1 MPGGKGDRRERFER
15 IYEVGY
21 EPILA
26 FALRRTATPEDAA
39 DVVAETFLTAWR
51 RLAEVPDPPEAR
63 LWLYATARRVLANQ
77 RRGQR
82 RYQRLAARLRATRPE
97 RAGAADVRVAID
109 DRRAG
114 VGAGMPAGHG
124 SGTPASRPEAVRQR
138 TRRRRAADARDRKEA
153 VMTQEHDPI
162 DEYVRRV
169 APLDEEALAR
179 LTAPPAKRELLNRIL
194 SQPVPAGHAGRV
206 APPAAGTRRR
216 RLAIAGAAAGLLLA
230 AGSGTVAALHGS
242 GAADRDRPPA
252 GTAPSGPPGDGS
264 VALDAPTSCAF
275 PYDPDTLAERAGFA
289 FDGSVTG
296 IAETAPGGAQV
307 TFRVEEW
314 FRGGEGDEFTIEIRA
329 RRGEHMGRQSLLPAG
344 VSAAGFRR

>member
-1 MPGGKGDRRERFER
+1 
-15 IYEVGY
+15 
-21 EPILA
+21 
-26 FALRRTATPEDAA
+26 
-39 DVVAETFLTAWR
+39 
-51 RLAEVPDPPEAR
+51 
-63 LWLYATARRVLANQ
+63 
-77 RRGQR
+77 
-82 RYQRLAARLRATRPE
+82 
-97 RAGAADVRVAID
+97 
-109 DRRAG
+109 
-114 VGAGMPAGHG
+114 
-124 SGTPASRPEAVRQR
+124 
-138 TRRRRAADARDRKEA
+138 
-153 VMTQEHDPI
+153 MTQEHDPI

-252 GTAPSGPPGDGS
+252 GTAPSGPLGDGS

-314 FRGGEGDEFTIEIRA
+314 FRGGEGDEFTIEMFAPGVVSIWGDNPSYQLGSRLLVSGDD
-329 RRGEHMGRQSLLPAG
+329 RGGRERLVDPVVWYCGFTRTYGAST
-344 VSAAGFRR
+344 AAQWREALGCR

>member
-1 MPGGKGDRRERFER
+1 
-15 IYEVGY
+15 
-21 EPILA
+21 
-26 FALRRTATPEDAA
+26 
-39 DVVAETFLTAWR
+39 
-51 RLAEVPDPPEAR
+51 
-63 LWLYATARRVLANQ
+63 
-77 RRGQR
+77 
-82 RYQRLAARLRATRPE
+82 
-97 RAGAADVRVAID
+97 
-109 DRRAG
+109 
-114 VGAGMPAGHG
+114 
-124 SGTPASRPEAVRQR
+124 
-138 TRRRRAADARDRKEA
+138 
-153 VMTQEHDPI
+153 MTQEHDPI

-329 RRGEHMGRQSLLPAG
+329 RRGEHMGRQIPPTSWGLGCWFPAMTG
-344 VSAAGFRR
+344 GGRERLVDPVVWYCGFTRTYGASTAAQWREALGCR